1 MLSLLSA
8 FPFPYR
14 VLAVSLLIL
23 AVFGYGWIKGAQHG
37 ERKLAAFVESVK
49 LEAAKSQAL
58 ADAKIAA
65 DKRNAES
72 INTRAARDIARL
84 RADADRLRN
93 ARARA
98 IDLPAA
104 GPVAGGAAVCPDRP
118 EGIACFD
125 RGELLGAIRRLD
137 AGVHGIA
144 AEGDE
149 VALKL
154 TLARDWAAGR

>member
-14 VLAVSLLIL
+14 ILVIALLIA

-37 ERKLAAFVESVK
+37 EAKLSAFVAEVK
-49 LEAAKSQAL
+49 LEAAKSQAF
-58 ADAKIAA
+58 ADARIAS
-65 DKRNAES
+65 DKRLAEH
-72 INTRAARDIARL
+72 INTRTARDVARL

-93 ARARA
+93 ARARTF
-98 IDLPAA
+98 DLPAA
-104 GPVAGGAAVCPDRP
+104 PAVAGSPACP
-118 EGIACFD
+118 EGLACFD

-137 AGVHGIA
+137 EGVHGIA

-154 TLARDWAAGR
+154 TLAREWAGSR